1 MKKEGK
7 AWRRRA
13 IVAVVVGGVLTT
25 AAISVFYI
33 PSLGFFD
40 LREVVISGNRRATA
54 AEIVSLSKLARGQS
68 LFGLSLSRVAS
79 RIEQHP
85 WVREAQLVRDVP
97 HAIRILVTEREEIA
111 WMSLSEGG
119 CLLLGDG
126 GIIVS
131 SDCNAPT
138 SLIEIRGAVLVD
150 SVPGSRLADVRI
162 SELVEWLQQ
171 EDLHSLHASVLNVS
185 DLASIELIAE
195 DGLRVQLGDI
205 EGIDE
210 RVEALVA
217 LGRSV
222 DFRDYELIDLRFG
235 GEATLVP
242 RKAVR
247 R

>member
-25 AAISVFYI
+25 AAISILYI

-40 LREVVISGNRRATA
+40 LREVVISGNRRAA
-54 AEIVSLSKLARGQS
+54 ATEIVSLSGLARGQS
-68 LFGLSLSRVAS
+68 LFGISLSQVAS
-79 RIEQHP
+79 RIQAHP
-85 WVREAQLVRDVP
+85 WIREARLVRDLP
-97 HAIRILVTEREEIA
+97 HAIRISVVEREEIA
-111 WMSLSEGG
+111 WIALPEGG

-126 GIIVS
+126 GVIVS
-131 SDCNAPT
+131 SDCNAST
-138 SLIEIRGAVLVD
+138 SLIEIRGAVLGD
-150 SVPGSRLADVRI
+150 STPGSRLADARI
-162 SELVEWLQQ
+162 GELVEWLQQ
-171 EDLHSLHASVLNVS
+171 EDLHSLRTSALNVS
-185 DLASIELIAE
+185 DLASIELLAE
-195 DGLRVQLGDI
+195 DRLRVQLGNI

-210 RVEALVA
+210 RVEALAA

>member
-7 AWRRRA
+7 AWRRHA
-13 IVAVVVGGVLTT
+13 IVAIVVGGVLTT
-25 AAISVFYI
+25 AAISILYI

-40 LREVVISGNRRATA
+40 LREVVISGNRRAAA
-54 AEIVSLSKLARGQS
+54 AEIVSLSGLARGQS
-68 LFGLSLSRVAS
+68 LFGLSLGRVTS
-79 RIEQHP
+79 RIQEHP
-85 WVREAQLVRDVP
+85 WVREAHLVRRLP
-97 HAIRILVTEREEIA
+97 HAIRISVIEREEIA
-111 WMSLSEGG
+111 WIASPEGG
-119 CLLLGDG
+119 CLLVGDG
-126 GIIVS
+126 GVILS
-131 SDCNAPT
+131 SNCNAST

-150 SVPGSRLADVRI
+150 SVPGSRLSDARI

-185 DLASIELIAE
+185 DLASIELLAE
-195 DGLRVQLGDI
+195 DGLRVRLGDV

-210 RVEALVA
+210 RVGALAA